1 MGWLDLKPGD
11 RKQEDDGNSSVIT
24 PQAKSNIHNFGPAS
38 TRDNIVYTCQ
48 RPGGEVTAGKK
59 INAVQSVDE
68 WIKFMSSEK
77 IKHVFILLSKE
88 ELEDY
93 SDPGLIAAYEHSGIT
108 PHHIPIANKGSYDT
122 IMRELEHVY
131 DKGEKAVAHCTHGM
145 GRSGRVAAG
154 WLVYK
159 YGISVEEATE
169 EVLES
174 ARHCG
179 VERMGAPSLLKKWI
193 EG

>member
-1 MGWLDLKPGD
+1 
-11 RKQEDDGNSSVIT
+11 
-24 PQAKSNIHNFGPAS
+24 
-38 TRDNIVYTCQ
+38 
-48 RPGGEVTAGKK
+48 
-59 INAVQSVDE
+59 
-68 WIKFMSSEK
+68 MSSEK

-88 ELEDY
+88 EMEDY
-93 SDPGLIAAYEHSGIT
+93 SDPGLIAVYESYEIV
-108 PHHIPIANKGSYDT
+108 PHHIPIANRGSYDA
-122 IMRELEHVY
+122 IMTELERLY

-159 YGISVEEATE
+159 YGISIEEATE
-169 EVLES
+169 EVLAT

-179 VERMGAPSLLKKWI
+179 VERMGAPSLLKKWV